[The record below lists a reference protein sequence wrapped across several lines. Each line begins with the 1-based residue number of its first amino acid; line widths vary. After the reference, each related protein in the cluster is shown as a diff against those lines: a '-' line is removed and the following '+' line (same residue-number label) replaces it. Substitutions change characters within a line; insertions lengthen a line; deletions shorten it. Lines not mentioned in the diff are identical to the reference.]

1 MRVCRTRWGMYVIPF
16 RHPAGTPSGGQF
28 ASRTRADLEV
38 ELCRPVGLAPAML
51 DSLARDPAYTR
62 FAESL
67 NDALGAIIPRET
79 DGTYRLPRAL
89 S

>member
-1 MRVCRTRWGMYVIPF
+1 
-16 RHPAGTPSGGQF
+16 
-28 ASRTRADLEV
+28 
-38 ELCRPVGLAPAML
+38 ML